1 MDYLLDTHILIWF
14 LEGDQKLS
22 KVLRNTIIDNKG
34 RTYIS
39 ISSIWEIAIK
49 TSISKLDTDYTI
61 QETISLINE
70 NGFEILQ
77 INHSHCLEIVTLD
90 FHHRDPFDRM
100 LIAQAL
106 VENLTIIT
114 KDHHF
119 KQYPVKV
126 L

>member
-14 LEGDQKLS
+14 LEGDTKLS
-22 KVLRNTIIDNKG
+22 EVLRNIGKNF
-34 RTYIS
+34 IS

-49 TSISKLDTDYTI
+49 TSISKLETDFTI
-61 QETISLINE
+61 QETISLIIE
-70 NGFEILQ
+70 NGFELLQ
-77 INHSHCLEIVTLD
+77 INQKHCLEIVSLE

-100 LIAQAL
+100 LIAQTL
-106 VENLTIIT
+106 VENLTRIT
-114 KDHHF
+114 KDQHF